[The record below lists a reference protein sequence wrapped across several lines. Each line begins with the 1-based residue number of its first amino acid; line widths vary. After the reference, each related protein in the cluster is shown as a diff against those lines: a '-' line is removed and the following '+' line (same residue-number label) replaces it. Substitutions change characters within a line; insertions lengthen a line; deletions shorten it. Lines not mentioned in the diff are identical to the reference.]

1 MKRYKV
7 NGKVVVADS
16 LREAIV
22 KYRDAQ
28 NYSVGQKFR
37 DPKGRIWEVKSVNG
51 DLLTIAVDGKEMSN
65 KLHKEIFAEWAKTW
79 GVEDSIKD
87 FLEPKIGQK
96 YRGKV
101 SGGILQVIDIYTE
114 GGQKWVRTI
123 DLKTGYK
130 KSTNYPTFIRLLLE
144 PINDSTDSVEDSEAD
159 EIAKRIRNSSQWNEK
174 DIKRLCELAG
184 LSKEWQNAN
193 GENFESVVYQAAKRL
208 GVDIDDSVEDS
219 VKDYDDEYYEIRYEF
234 TFNGVKR
241 TAKVLV
247 KAKAETDA
255 KSKFANDKTRDG
267 TEKILSVKKLS
278 EDEVKKL
285 IGYGVYVI
293 DGVIKTKQ
301 DIINAVNNSQMMK
314 EALQYN
320 TKDKLRK
327 SPTFVYHVKNLIN
340 KIAFDSEY
348 ELTVKEEAEILNEV
362 LYK

>member
-1 MKRYKV
+1 MKKYKV
-7 NGKVVVADS
+7 NGKIVIADS

-22 KYRDAQ
+22 KYRKFNDAFVLKHFSGKYLSENGDFVFNIDNARRFSTENEAKAKANAMSSEDDTFTVVSVKDAQ
-28 NYSVGQKFR
+28 NYSAGQKFR

-79 GVEDSIKD
+79 DV
-87 FLEPKIGQK
+87 
-96 YRGKV
+96 
-101 SGGILQVIDIYTE
+101 
-114 GGQKWVRTI
+114 
-123 DLKTGYK
+123 
-130 KSTNYPTFIRLLLE
+130 
-144 PINDSTDSVEDSEAD
+144 A
-159 EIAKRIRNSSQWNEK
+159 
-174 DIKRLCELAG
+174 
-184 LSKEWQNAN
+184 
-193 GENFESVVYQAAKRL
+193 
-208 GVDIDDSVEDS
+208 DS

-255 KSKFANDKTRDG
+255 KSKFANDKTKDG
-267 TEKILSVKKLS
+267 TEKIISVKKLS

-293 DGVIKTKQ
+293 DGVIKNKQ
-301 DIINAVNNSQMMK
+301 DIINAVRNSQMME
-314 EALQYN
+314 EALKYN
-320 TKDKLRK
+320 TKDKLSK
-327 SPTFVYHVKNLIN
+327 SPSFVYHVKNLIN